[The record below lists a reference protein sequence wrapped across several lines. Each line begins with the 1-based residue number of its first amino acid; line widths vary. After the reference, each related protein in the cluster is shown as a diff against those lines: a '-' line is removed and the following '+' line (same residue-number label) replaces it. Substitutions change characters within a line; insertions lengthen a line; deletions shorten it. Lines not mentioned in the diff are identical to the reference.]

1 MVVEITGLDDG
12 GGEVVALVVVVVMNL
27 VVSFEEME
35 MNGGGDGVGC

>member
-1 MVVEITGLDDG
+1 MVVKITGLDDG

-27 VVSFEEME
+27 VVNFEEME